1 MSYLNIITFLIF
13 LISSSKCIQ
22 KPIFMFELFRHGA
35 RSPITLDEQSKDSYG
50 FQWSSPEQLTLVG
63 RRMHFILGYRNNER
77 YIQNMNF
84 LSKTFNPHEILLI
97 SSNINRTIE
106 SAFCHL
112 QGLYPS
118 DYNMDIKLNEKQ
130 INNSNPPINITKDI
144 EEEIN
149 KLNLIYAPLPGF
161 ISTIPF
167 HIYHDLERKINF
179 HKSNECYE
187 TVRPIKEKNLELH
200 EVQNVLKEFNNKYKN
215 SFNNFLKQKGD
226 YSFPN
231 IATMCDQYISDY
243 IDGRNLT
250 FFEKYNISVDGFYN
264 FCIDVAQVDFKDYLF
279 GDKEKNVVQLAISPI
294 FNQMLVYLKN
304 RVNADI
310 NNVTIDSNLNDFSN
324 PKFFMISAHDSTI
337 WGLEIFLNEAFKKSY
352 KYIKPTFASSIFI
365 EVYKINEN
373 ATTYN
378 DYEVHYIMND
388 IIIDKYKLNDFL
400 NVTQNKIWNQ
410 KRVLDFCKV
419 KINNTSY
426 TKTIIIIILC
436 IVLLVLI
443 VFIVMLSIKLSKK
456 QKINF
461 KLNEEST

>member
-13 LISSSKCIQ
+13 LISSNSQSIQ
-22 KPIFMFELFRHGA
+22 KPIFVFELFRHGA
-35 RSPITLDEQSKDSYG
+35 RSPMSLDEESKDSYG

-77 YIQNMNF
+77 YIQQMNF
-84 LSKTFNPHEILLI
+84 LSKTYNPHEILLI

-118 DYNMDIKLNEKQ
+118 DYNMNIKLNENQ

-144 EEEIN
+144 QEEIN
-149 KLNLIYAPLPGF
+149 KLNEIYVPLPGY

-187 TVRPIKEKNLELH
+187 TVRPIKEKNLELKQ
-200 EVQNVLKEFNNKYKN
+200 VKDVLEIFNKTYKN
-215 SFNNFLKQKGD
+215 SFNAFLKQKGD

-243 IDGRNLT
+243 IDGRNLDI
-250 FFEKYNISVDGFYN
+250 FKYYNISVDEFYT
-264 FCIDVAQVDFKDYLF
+264 FCIQVAEVDFKDYLF
-279 GDKEKNVVQLAISPI
+279 GDEEKNVVQLAISPI
-294 FNQMLVYLKN
+294 FNQMLIYLKN
-304 RVNADI
+304 RVNADL
-310 NNVTIDSNLNDFSN
+310 NNETIDSNLNDFSN

-337 WGLEIFLNEAFKKSY
+337 WGLNIFLNEAFKKSY
-352 KYIKPTFASSIFI
+352 DYIKPTFASSVFI
-365 EVYKINEN
+365 EVYKKEEN
-373 ATTYN
+373 ATNYN
-378 DYEVHYIMND
+378 GYEVHYIMND
-388 IIIDKYKLNDFL
+388 KLIDKYELSDFL

-410 KRVLDFCKV
+410 KQVLDFCKV
-419 KINNTSY
+419 KIDNKSY
-426 TKTIIIIILC
+426 TKTIFIIVLC
-436 IVLLVLI
+436 IVILVLI
-443 VFIVMLSIKLSKK
+443 VLIVWLSIKLSKK
-456 QKINF
+456 SKLTF
-461 KLNEEST
+461 KLNEE

>member
-1 MSYLNIITFLIF
+1 MSYLNIITLLIF
-13 LISSSKCIQ
+13 LISSNSKSIQ
-22 KPIFMFELFRHGA
+22 KPIFIFELFRHGA
-35 RSPITLDEQSKDSYG
+35 RSPMSLDEESKDSYG

-77 YIQNMNF
+77 YIQQMNF

-118 DYNMDIKLNEKQ
+118 EYNMNIKLNENQ

-144 EEEIN
+144 QEEID
-149 KLNLIYAPLPGF
+149 KLNAIYAPLPGY

-179 HKSNECYE
+179 HKSSECFE
-187 TVRPIKEKNLELH
+187 TVRPIKEKNLELKQ
-200 EVQNVLKEFNNKYKN
+200 VKDVLKKFNEKYKD
-215 SFNNFLKQKGD
+215 SFNAFLKQKGD

-231 IATMCDQYISDY
+231 IATMCDQYVSDY
-243 IDGRNLT
+243 IDGRNLNV
-250 FFEKYNISVDGFYN
+250 FKYYNISVEEFYN
-264 FCIDVAQVDFKDYLF
+264 FCIQVAEVDFKDYLF
-279 GDKEKNVVQLAISPI
+279 GDEEKNVVQLAISPI
-294 FNQMLVYLKN
+294 FNQMLIYLKN
-304 RVNADI
+304 RVNADM
-310 NNVTIDSNLNDFSN
+310 NNETIDSNLNDFSK

-337 WGLEIFLNEAFKKSY
+337 WGLEIFLNEAFNKSY
-352 KYIKPTFASSIFI
+352 EYIKPTFASSIFI
-365 EVYKINEN
+365 EVYKKEEN

-388 IIIDKYKLNDFL
+388 NLIDKYQLNDFL

-410 KRVLDFCKV
+410 KQVLDFCKV
-419 KINNTSY
+419 KIDNKSY
-426 TKTIIIIILC
+426 TKTIFIIVLC
-436 IVLLVLI
+436 IVILVLI
-443 VFIVMLSIKLSKK
+443 VLIVWLSIKLSKK
-456 QKINF
+456 SKLTF
-461 KLNEEST
+461 KLNEE